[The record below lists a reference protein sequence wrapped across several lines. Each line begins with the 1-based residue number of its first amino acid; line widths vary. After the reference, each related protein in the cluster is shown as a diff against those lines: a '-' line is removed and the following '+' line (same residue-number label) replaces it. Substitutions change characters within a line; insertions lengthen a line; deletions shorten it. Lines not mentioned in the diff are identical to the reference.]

1 VLAVICGILIIA
13 LLASTAFYASI
24 LNDKDCA
31 FASLN
36 STIADKDEE
45 ISSLTTEEESLQNQ
59 LDNLT
64 SEMANL
70 QSQVDSLTSENL
82 SNYQSI
88 GSQLSYLQSQPIP
101 QLSTSQVDSSDQQ
114 PSEEFPPTSQIII
127 ESVNFTYEKGEMLHR
142 LVTALVTNV
151 VVKNLG
157 AKNVV
162 VTSIKLYYSGELQAS
177 KAVSVIIPSNSTR
190 NIETHLAPR
199 HWGSAGGNL
208 YFVTVETKQGYTATS
223 DPILLLGIPP
233 F

>member
-1 VLAVICGILIIA
+1 MSKNKVLDRKATIVLAVICGILIIV
-13 LLASTAFYASI
+13 LVASTTFYPSI
-24 LNDKDCA
+24 LNDKDRA
-31 FASLN
+31 VASLN
-36 STIADKDEE
+36 STIADKNEE
-45 ISSLTTEEESLQNQ
+45 ISSLTAEEESLQNQ

-64 SEMANL
+64 SE
-70 QSQVDSLTSENL
+70 NL

-88 GSQLSYLQSQPIP
+88 QSQLGYLQSQPIP
-101 QLSTSQVDSSDQQ
+101 QSSTSQVDSSDQQ

-127 ESVNFTYEKGEMLHR
+127 ESVNFTYEEGEMLHR

-157 AKNVV
+157 AKNVA

-190 NIETHLAPR
+190 NIETHLAPG

-233 F
+233 T

>member
-1 VLAVICGILIIA
+1 VLAVICGILIIG
-13 LLASTAFYASI
+13 LVASTAFYASI
-24 LNDKDCA
+24 LNDKDCG

-45 ISSLTTEEESLQNQ
+45 ISSLTAEEESLQNQ

-64 SEMANL
+64 SE
-70 QSQVDSLTSENL
+70 NL

-88 GSQLSYLQSQPIP
+88 QSHPIP
-101 QLSTSQVDSSDQQ
+101 QSSTSQVDSSDQQ
-114 PSEEFPPTSQIII
+114 PSEEFPSTSQIII

-142 LVTALVTNV
+142 LVTARVTNV

-157 AKNVV
+157 AKNVA

-190 NIETHLAPR
+190 NIETYLVPG
-199 HWGSAGGNL
+199 HWGSAGGNF

>member
-1 VLAVICGILIIA
+1 VLAVICGILIIG
-13 LLASTAFYASI
+13 LVASTAFYASI

-64 SEMANL
+64 SE
-70 QSQVDSLTSENL
+70 NL

-101 QLSTSQVDSSDQQ
+101 QSSTSQVDSSDLQ
-114 PSEEFPPTSQIII
+114 PSEEFPSTSQIII

-142 LVTALVTNV
+142 LVTARVTNV

-157 AKNVV
+157 VKNVA

-190 NIETHLAPR
+190 KIETYLVPG
-199 HWGSAGGNL
+199 HWGSAGGNF